1 MQFNATL
8 LFSARA
14 LLFQIF
20 ILKGIK
26 LSSESEKNVYVKIDS
41 ASIPELE
48 IVEPNKDGT
57 SEQRLSR

>member
-20 ILKGIK
+20 ILKGFK
-26 LSSESEKNVYVKIDS
+26 LSSESEKNYVKIDYCS
-41 ASIPELE
+41 SKPELE